1 MLARALAHDLPHG
14 RLRDLWLDNADV
26 EKLLAD
32 EARATLW
39 SKWFLRPLLWTLGF
53 TGLSRI
59 DDLEVR
65 TKLSMFLRSR
75 WFKPPLDGLKMAGLM
90 YDAITAMG
98 EPHSPSQSLIQAGL
112 GLDLFVTLTDFYGH
126 RQLMQIHN
134 PSLIQ
139 EREHRHVLAFR
150 YRRHASGAV
159 ETDFDLDN
167 AGSLAFAARATS
179 SFPGAFPPARIVEMD
194 ELVASRGGIWPRRR
208 QFLDRNFEH
217 YQRANV
223 DAASASFI
231 DGSVLNNR
239 PFREAIGAIHGRPA
253 YREVDRRVVYI
264 DPDPAPPGAPAHFT
278 TPGFFEVLKGAISDI
293 PLAQPITDELKWLAD
308 YNERAR
314 RLGGIVDSA
323 RPYISG
329 LVGDVMSSGSEVT
342 AGVIRGWR
350 EKANEEA
357 IRDAG
362 FAYEGYVRLKLAAV
376 RSFVGRLIADL
387 RGVRPQSPFAR
398 AINEIVDA
406 WAEQAGATYTP
417 ADMSELRDEKPQH
430 GSLRPRWVTL
440 LLAFD
445 IDYRERRLHFLIE
458 GQNRLYGLLR
468 DGNFPELAPTTIDD
482 MKRAFYSALET
493 LNRRKTASFD
503 NQATIDLVE
512 SIFRAAPSPWEMRD
526 IEAYAKTFATHHA
539 KALDTLIERLAAD
552 IDLPSSTDDVDKILA
567 QTGTDGWS
575 EASRREVLI
584 NYLGF
589 PFWDVLT
596 FPVMTWREPGEFREI
611 LIDRISPL
619 DATAVEQLG
628 SPRLKGSGFDHFAA
642 FFSRAYRENDYLLGR
657 LQGFDRLVDIVCDA
671 AGIDA
676 RNDIGM
682 LKLKE
687 RGFLC
692 ILAAEEPHL
701 PRSRAM
707 IEEFR
712 RLIGEGVISRRRF
725 S

>member
-1 MLARALAHDLPHG
+1 
-14 RLRDLWLDNADV
+14 
-26 EKLLAD
+26 
-32 EARATLW
+32 
-39 SKWFLRPLLWTLGF
+39 
-53 TGLSRI
+53 
-59 DDLEVR
+59 
-65 TKLSMFLRSR
+65 
-75 WFKPPLDGLKMAGLM
+75 
-90 YDAITAMG
+90 
-98 EPHSPSQSLIQAGL
+98 
-112 GLDLFVTLTDFYGH
+112 
-126 RQLMQIHN
+126 
-134 PSLIQ
+134 
-139 EREHRHVLAFR
+139 
-150 YRRHASGAV
+150 
-159 ETDFDLDN
+159 
-167 AGSLAFAARATS
+167 
-179 SFPGAFPPARIVEMD
+179 
-194 ELVASRGGIWPRRR
+194 
-208 QFLDRNFEH
+208 
-217 YQRANV
+217 
-223 DAASASFI
+223 
-231 DGSVLNNR
+231 
-239 PFREAIGAIHGRPA
+239 
-253 YREVDRRVVYI
+253 
-264 DPDPAPPGAPAHFT
+264 
-278 TPGFFEVLKGAISDI
+278 
-293 PLAQPITDELKWLAD
+293 
-308 YNERAR
+308 
-314 RLGGIVDSA
+314 
-323 RPYISG
+323 
-329 LVGDVMSSGSEVT
+329 
-342 AGVIRGWR
+342 
-350 EKANEEA
+350 
-357 IRDAG
+357 
-362 FAYEGYVRLKLAAV
+362 
-376 RSFVGRLIADL
+376 
-387 RGVRPQSPFAR
+387 
-398 AINEIVDA
+398 
-406 WAEQAGATYTP
+406 
-417 ADMSELRDEKPQH
+417 
-430 GSLRPRWVTL
+430 
-440 LLAFD
+440 
-445 IDYRERRLHFLIE
+445 
-458 GQNRLYGLLR
+458 LR